1 MQWCIDFFHHK
12 AKEWL
17 CHMETA
23 ASAGKT
29 GHECYAARQS
39 QIYHQLAAH
48 AEDSF
53 GKVITI
59 RRPEVPLA

>member
-1 MQWCIDFFHHK
+1 MQWCIDFFYHK

-17 CHMETA
+17 CHTETA

-39 QIYHQLAAH
+39 QIYNQLAAH